1 MLGQINNCLTFG
13 QNIPPPKN
21 LTIKFT
27 ILQRSLGGHESSIM
41 THEGVNFIILTN
53 RKSKF
58 HLVYHIVSFFARV
71 APDEYF
77 STMMTHQ
84 IWTNGN
90 IISFDTLKLTGQKT
104 QKKNIF
110 PFQPAKQNHDNNP
123 WCDCILRI
131 LTANT
136 YSHLKG

>member
-1 MLGQINNCLTFG
+1 MLGWINNCLTFG

-21 LTIKFT
+21 LTINLMASSSPFYKGHLEVTTLQGVILEIFT
-27 ILQRSLGGHESSIM
+27 Y
-41 THEGVNFIILTN
+41 

-58 HLVYHIVSFFARV
+58 HLVCHIVSFFSRV
-71 APDEYF
+71 VPDEYF

-84 IWTNGN
+84 TWKIEN
-90 IISFDTLKLTGQKT
+90 IIRFDELKLTGQKT

-110 PFQPAKQNHDNNP
+110 PFQLAKQNHDNNP

-131 LTANT
+131 LITNT